1 MDNIFLHDWASGSII
16 DIVAAFEGIHMTSK
30 DYAAAVSPWANES
43 YWLEEKA
50 RLEDALKQLRWK
62 TITRIL
68 LASYS
73 YENHKGEAYVLFRS
87 GLKLRE
93 VQASHCQR
101 YDLEGQW
108 VASDVTKQDLLHRL
122 NRGTLGKGGPGGV
135 GSFEVELREVANSIN
150 GFRANLEVARD

>member
-1 MDNIFLHDWASGSII
+1 MDNIFLNDWAGGSII
-16 DIVAAFEGIHMTSK
+16 DIAAAFEGIHMTSK
-30 DYAAAVSPWANES
+30 DYTAAVSPWANES

-73 YENHKGEAYVLFRS
+73 YEDYNGEAYVLFKS
-87 GLKLRE
+87 GRKLRE
-93 VQASHCQR
+93 VQAAHCSC
-101 YDLEGQW
+101 YGLEGQW
-108 VASDVTKQDLLHRL
+108 EPTDVTKQDLLYRL

-135 GSFEVELREVANSIN
+135 GSFEVELREVANSIS
-150 GFRANLEVARD
+150 GFRANLEAARD